1 MVVLVPVGLYQEEG
15 NQYQSDSSF
24 VLMIPS
30 STPVNGQT
38 ETPKAKICNSL
49 IIEIDQS

>member
-15 NQYQSDSSF
+15 SQYQSDSSF

-30 STPVNGQT
+30 STAVNGQT
-38 ETPKAKICNSL
+38 ATPIEKICTSL